1 MGVHPIWELPEKL
14 FGCGK
19 FGDWLRPLPQIDIK
33 RFIKREKKQKNA

>member
-19 FGDWLRPLPQIDIK
+19 FEDWLRPLPQIDIK